1 MRKRIFILISVFILG
16 FSTPLYFSQGAGA
29 IAYITKEFGLDLIA
43 RALARK
49 FLTSLGNGVVKSIN
63 NLGLEDGRPATS
75 FVQNW
80 KKFLADAQTV
90 GENQFRSQLDY
101 VSRNGILCG
110 DLQGPL
116 SLAFQANNIPA
127 VDIGRSDRY
136 QELKQDTLLPYQ
148 TKIRCSVP
156 DQVRNDFRQDFERG
170 GGWETW
176 SRTVEPQNNLLG
188 ALGMSLEEL
197 YKQRGSQQKARQS
210 ETVAGGGFAGVQGP
224 CRGSGKTSQCAFLG
238 KTLTPAKILGEG
250 AAGWLDDN
258 KKFLVSSDELS
269 EVLLNILSAALNKIG
284 NFSGSTGSGDTV
296 TQTAP
301 NFSQQAKQDC
311 IDACTNPK
319 FQACDNDTTTTPSE
333 KVLCRNN
340 AFNICNNEQ
349 CTAP

>member
-1 MRKRIFILISVFILG
+1 MRKRIFILIFVFILG
-16 FSTPLYFSQGAGA
+16 FSTPLYFSQGAGV
-29 IAYITKEFGLDLIA
+29 IAYITKEFGLDLVA

-49 FLTSLGNGVVKSIN
+49 FLSNLGNGVVDSIN
-63 NLGLEDGRPATS
+63 KLGLEDGRSATS

-127 VDIGRSDRY
+127 IDIGRSDRY

-148 TKIRCSVP
+148 TKIRCTVP
-156 DQVRNDFRQDFERG
+156 DQVRNDFRQDFEKG
-170 GGWETW
+170 GGWDTW

-224 CRGSGKTSQCAFLG
+224 CRGEGKTSQCAFLG
-238 KTLTPAKILGEG
+238 KVLTPGDILGKG

-269 EVLLNILSAALNKIG
+269 EVLLNILSAALKKIE
-284 NFSGSTGSGDTV
+284 NFSGVTV
-296 TQTAP
+296 DGTDVIQTAP
-301 NFSQQAKQDC
+301 DFKQQVKQDC
-311 IDACTNPK
+311 LDTCVGPK
-319 FQACDNDTTTTPSE
+319 YQSCNSPAISPSE
-333 KVLCRNN
+333 QVLCRNDAYN
-340 AFNICNNEQ
+340 VCNQQ
-349 CTAP
+349 CSTP